1 MVALTFDD
9 GPGKYTERILDTLQ
23 ANGAKAT
30 FFMLG
35 KNVSNYPD
43 AVKKMDS
50 MGCELA
56 NHTYDHVSLDS
67 LDASGVQDEVGS
79 TNSSI
84 AAITGHGA
92 TLVRPPYGAYNS
104 TTKSNVGLPM
114 ILWSV
119 DTLDW
124 KTRDAQSTYDAVMA
138 AQDGDVIL
146 MHDIHGPTADAV
158 DMIVPALK
166 AKGFQMVT
174 VSELAAAK
182 GISLGEGIAYGAIR

>member
-1 MVALTFDD
+1 MFALTFDD

-67 LDASGVQDEVGS
+67 LDASGVLDEVGS
-79 TNSSI
+79 SGLWI
-84 AAITGHGA
+84 HWTGKPETRRA
-92 TLVRPPYGAYNS
+92 L
-104 TTKSNVGLPM
+104 TTRSWLPRTEM
-114 ILWSV
+114 
-119 DTLDW
+119 
-124 KTRDAQSTYDAVMA
+124 
-138 AQDGDVIL
+138 
-146 MHDIHGPTADAV
+146 
-158 DMIVPALK
+158 
-166 AKGFQMVT
+166 
-174 VSELAAAK
+174 
-182 GISLGEGIAYGAIR
+182 